1 MRILI
6 IEDNA
11 VVADAVR
18 EGLKEVGHVVTV
30 ELDGQSGFDRVTA
43 EEFDLLILD
52 RMLPSIS
59 GDEICHRMR
68 GVESRVPILMLTA
81 RAAVGDCVEG
91 LDLGA
96 DDYLT
101 KPFAFSELLARV
113 RALLRRGDV
122 PTPPILRLEDLELNP
137 TAHTVERAGKRIS
150 LSAREF
156 TLLEFLLRNAE
167 RVVSRKSIVAHVWG
181 DELSSNAV
189 EVYMTYLRRKVD
201 KAHEVKLIHTVR
213 GVGYVMRKDP

>member
-1 MRILI
+1 M
-6 IEDNA
+6 
-11 VVADAVR
+11 VADAVR

>member
-1 MRILI
+1 LRILV

-11 VVADAVR
+11 VVAEALRDGLQEAGHDVFV
-18 EGLKEVGHVVTV
+18 EVEGTGGLKRAGE
-30 ELDGQSGFDRVTA
+30 DDY
-43 EEFDLLILD
+43 DLLVLD
-52 RMLPSIS
+52 RMLPGIS
-59 GDEICHRMR
+59 GDEICRQLR
-68 GVESRVPILMLTA
+68 DKESNVPILMLTA

-113 RALLRRGDV
+113 RALLRRGE
-122 PTPPILRLEDLELNP
+122 PASPPVLKIEDLELNP
-137 TAHTVERAGKRIS
+137 AAHTVERAGKRVS

-156 TLLEFLLRNAE
+156 TLLEFLMQNGD
-167 RVVSRKSIVAHVWG
+167 RVVSRKAIVSHVWG

-189 EVYMTYLRRKVD
+189 EVYMTYLRRKID
-201 KAHEVKLIHTVR
+201 KGHQVPLIHTVR
-213 GVGYVMRKDP
+213 GVGYVIRKDP

>member
-1 MRILI
+1 LRILI